1 MADLEFERRMNPW
14 LFDANGNLTADAKKQ
29 FPDLAGANDAPV
41 SLGGGQTVKANPAV
55 LQQAAQ
61 NAFALRDSVK
71 TELSQPGEHVNAAAG
86 ALKGWSLGTGLTGL
100 WMTWSA
106 QAEGLRSSIE
116 DIGNRLQSTSQ
127 SYAKTESDVSAGFQ
141 QGAKA

>member
-14 LFDANGNLTADAKKQ
+14 LFDANGNLTAAAKKQ
-29 FPDLAGANDAPV
+29 FPDLVGANDAPV
-41 SLGGGQTVKANPAV
+41 SLGSGQTVKANPAM

-71 TELSQPGEHVNAAAG
+71 TELSQPGDHVNAAAG

-100 WMTWSA
+100 WMMWSA
-106 QAEGLRSSIE
+106 QAEGLRSSVD
-116 DIGNRLQSTSQ
+116 DIGKRLQSTSQ
-127 SYAKTESDVSAGFQ
+127 SYSKAESDIGTGFQ
-141 QGAKA
+141 QGTKA